1 MVADTTK
8 KNIEQEKKGGTTP
21 FFSAVRRVTLINSVL
36 FILGFSTVNVS
47 LGLLASSV
55 SGFFNNYAAAIRI
68 VGGVLILIFGIYLLG
83 LLPLKFLERERRV
96 EITKRRFG
104 YVGTYLIGMA
114 FAAGWTP
121 CTGPILGAILG
132 MAMVSG
138 QTLTAVS
145 LLACY
150 SLGLGLPFFLSALL
164 LNYFI
169 KYYGRIAPY
178 LGWFQRICGI
188 LLIGISLILLTDSY
202 NKMAAVFARLTG
214 GGIAEPDFAGV
225 NLATAFVAGLFAFL
239 SPCVL
244 PLIPSYVTF
253 ITGISIDEYL
263 EQ

>member
-1 MVADTTK
+1 MVGDTTK
-8 KNIEQEKKGGTTP
+8 KNNEQEKKGGSSP
-21 FFSAVRRVTLINSVL
+21 FFSSVRRVTLINSIL
-36 FILGFSTVNVS
+36 FILGFSTVNIA

-68 VGGVLILIFGIYLLG
+68 VGGVLILIFGVYLLG
-83 LLPLKFLERERRV
+83 LLPLKFFERELRL
-96 EITKRRFG
+96 EISKRRFG

-138 QTLTAVS
+138 QTMESVL
-145 LLACY
+145 LLAFY
-150 SLGLGLPFFLSALL
+150 SMGLGLPFFLSALL

-178 LGWFQRICGI
+178 LGWFQKICGV
-188 LLIGISLILLTDSY
+188 LLVGISLILLTDSY
-202 NKMAAVFARLTG
+202 NKMAALFAGITG
-214 GGIAEPDFAGV
+214 GGIAEPDFVGV
-225 NLATAFVAGLFAFL
+225 NLLTAFVAGLFAFL

-263 EQ
+263 DE